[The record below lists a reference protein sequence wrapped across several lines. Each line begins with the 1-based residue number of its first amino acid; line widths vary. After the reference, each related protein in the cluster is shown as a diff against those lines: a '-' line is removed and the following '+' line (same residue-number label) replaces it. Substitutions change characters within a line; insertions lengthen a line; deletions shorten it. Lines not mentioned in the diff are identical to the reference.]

1 MNLISNKSLWII
13 LIFATISVTVADNTR
28 ESKTLNNLIQSIQE
42 NSEDKVLRIQMNTS
56 PEGKLQIVEIETDK
70 RILLDPEEIKEFIS
84 NSLNSYKTDNP
95 GP

>member
-42 NSEDKVLRIQMNTS
+42 NSEDIVLRIQMNTS

-70 RILLDPEEIKEFIS
+70 RILLDPEEITEFIS

>member
-70 RILLDPEEIKEFIS
+70 RILLDPEEITEFIS